1 MIDPYTAPQLAA
13 DLRELVPM
21 AELDSCFDQTRRL
34 KNNRCDI
41 ERRRSFLERGPSGNT
56 TVEWI

>member
-13 DLRELVPM
+13 DLRDLVPM
-21 AELDSCFDQTRRL
+21 AELGSCFDQTRRL
-34 KNNRCDI
+34 ENNGCDI
-41 ERRRSFLERGPSGNT
+41 ERGPSGKP